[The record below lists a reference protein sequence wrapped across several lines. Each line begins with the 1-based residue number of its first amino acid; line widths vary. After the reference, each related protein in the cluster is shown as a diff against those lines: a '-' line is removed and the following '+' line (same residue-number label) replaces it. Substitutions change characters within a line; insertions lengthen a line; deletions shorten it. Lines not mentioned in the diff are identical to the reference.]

1 MGEITQATLIAQT
14 FFINNPIL
22 IKENFSK
29 AIKTVQHKMF
39 IDLEK
44 INMIII
50 NLFIIIDLF
59 KNKIIE
65 I

>member
-1 MGEITQATLIAQT
+1 MGEITQVILITLT

-29 AIKTVQHKMF
+29 ATKTIQPKMF
-39 IDLEK
+39 MDLEK
-44 INMIII
+44 INVIII